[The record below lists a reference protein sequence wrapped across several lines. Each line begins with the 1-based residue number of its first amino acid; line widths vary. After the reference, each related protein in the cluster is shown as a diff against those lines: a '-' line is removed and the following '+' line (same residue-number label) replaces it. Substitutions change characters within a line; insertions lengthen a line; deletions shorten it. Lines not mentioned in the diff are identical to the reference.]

1 MACKKHVIG
10 FCYHC
15 AECNMLFHSLCITL
29 PLSLS
34 ITKHSHKLK
43 LEFSPPYDF
52 FCDLCNNNKPGYK
65 GWLYRCS
72 MCEFDIHIACAVKN
86 IEPHLLRQ
94 KGSDYNFK
102 IMNLMAKEIGGG
114 IRNESAVSG
123 WNKKL
128 FSPLKN
134 HSTSNGRSMI
144 VELELQ
150 ETEKITSTHSV
161 SLEISEEKTPLR
173 DKMTPLSD
181 DRSPLSC
188 SSQQFS
194 DSYFSID
201 LNKSYSTNH
210 DHRSQVRKEVNSNYI
225 SRSIVSS
232 NSRQGEEESIGVV
245 NYWLK
250 NHPHKDKMNAAFSK
264 GGSDFQESSQ
274 KVVAKNPKERLAKW
288 PIKDQKARRVE
299 SVSSTTLL
307 LCI

>member
-1 MACKKHVIG
+1 
-10 FCYHC
+10 
-15 AECNMLFHSLCITL
+15 
-29 PLSLS
+29 
-34 ITKHSHKLK
+34 
-43 LEFSPPYDF
+43 
-52 FCDLCNNNKPGYK
+52 
-65 GWLYRCS
+65 

-86 IEPHLLRQ
+86 IEPYLLRQ
-94 KGSDYNFK
+94 KESDYKYK

-128 FSPLKN
+128 LSPLKK
-134 HSTSNGRSMI
+134 HSTSNGKSMI

-150 ETEKITSTHSV
+150 ETEKITSTHSF
-161 SLEISEEKTPLR
+161 SSEILEGITPLR

-210 DHRSQVRKEVNSNYI
+210 DHRSQVRKEVNSEYI
-225 SRSIVSS
+225 SRSIISS

-245 NYWLK
+245 NYWLN
-250 NHPHKDKMNAAFSK
+250 NHPHKDKVNAAFSK